1 MTHTIRRQDM
11 QPVPVC
17 RRRLLWSFVQPHR
30 KSHTNLVSS
39 LRVTHCGMVARRKS
53 DNSCAWRLLQTQAFQ
68 FHCVKGIARIRK
80 PVWQNFVLFWRKC
93 LRQDMKLFEN
103 LKLISLRYDH
113 APHKDRRSCPDNAM
127 MYTRVLVRVLQALRA
142 EIWPILLGLSAESL
156 ESEFMLTP
164 IDLNVLGR
172 SSVLDE
178 KTRKQIDVDL
188 PRCHQENAILAS
200 TEGQTCLRFVLEAW
214 LETHLQSSDYCQ
226 GLDSLA
232 APFVTLFFHR
242 CCVNTDLSETA
253 RDQVVDP
260 ADACDPQADE
270 AAGLECSQNKRGA
283 PCMRLAVQP
292 AYCCLVA
299 FTGRFL
305 DQIFASGS
313 TSMLR
318 AQLAEFSELLSAE
331 LPQLASHFR
340 DEGVTVELFAIPWL
354 LTLFAHVLP
363 LPNVLQLWD
372 VLLTHGDDPRAES
385 LPLYVAISV
394 LRQSEAHLVTLD
406 FNGMLLHLSRLPPI
420 DLDCAL
426 RDAVVKW
433 TAGSTADAL

>member
-1 MTHTIRRQDM
+1 M
-11 QPVPVC
+11 C
-17 RRRLLWSFVQPHR
+17 
-30 KSHTNLVSS
+30 LVV
-39 LRVTHCGMVARRKS
+39 LRVA
-53 DNSCAWRLLQTQAFQ
+53 
-68 FHCVKGIARIRK
+68 
-80 PVWQNFVLFWRKC
+80 
-93 LRQDMKLFEN
+93 
-103 LKLISLRYDH
+103 
-113 APHKDRRSCPDNAM
+113 
-127 MYTRVLVRVLQALRA
+127 QALRA
-142 EIWPILLGLSAESL
+142 EVWPILLGLSAESL
-156 ESEFMLTP
+156 DAESMLAP
-164 IDLNVLGR
+164 IVSHG
-172 SSVLDE
+172 SGSTGVLDE

-214 LETHLQSSDYCQ
+214 LETHAQSSDYCQ

-242 CCVNTDLSETA
+242 GCVGTDHSATA
-253 RDQVVDP
+253 PDQLRKP
-260 ADACDPQADE
+260 ADAWETQEDVE
-270 AAGLECSQNKRGA
+270 AGSECSQHKHSG
-283 PCMRLAVQP
+283 PCMRLAVQA

-331 LPQLASHFR
+331 LPQLAAHFV

-372 VLLTHGDDPRAES
+372 VLLAHWDDPRVES

-394 LRQSEAHLVTLD
+394 LRQSEAQLLVLD
-406 FNGMLLHLSRLPPI
+406 FNEILLHLSRLPPI
-420 DLDCAL
+420 DLDGAL
-426 RDAVVKW
+426 RDAVAKW
-433 TAGSTADAL
+433 TAGNTADTR